1 MNPTAPIY
9 SPTSQRTAADQRGPR
24 WETWETRG
32 DAARRER
39 AYAAW
44 VRADRRDAA
53 RAGRERR
60 DPHYATNVDGIGE
73 GDNLAADYAATPDAL
88 ARDAA
93 RRLDHFRTAVDRIG
107 ARADVRA
114 ALAART
120 DDDYFEAG
128 AWTVVRLL
136 DRASDAAALAAE
148 ATSAARRAALASL
161 ATYYAGYVPR
171 DLRAALA
178 AA

>member
-1 MNPTAPIY
+1 MQEVFY
-9 SPTSQRTAADQRGPR
+9 VEEVEQ
-24 WETWETRG
+24 
-32 DAARRER
+32 
-39 AYAAW
+39 
-44 VRADRRDAA
+44 A
-53 RAGRERR
+53 RALLTPLRIELMKLLAEPRTCPELA
-60 DPHYATNVDGIGE
+60 DHPHYATNVDGIGE